1 MQINKIKLWQLPLSS
16 HETYY
21 MADGKTCD
29 TVDTIVI
36 ALETD
41 EGITGWGE
49 VCPIPHY
56 LPAYANGVAPAVK
69 EMSALIIGADPLGP
83 KH

>member
-1 MQINKIKLWQLPLSS
+1 MKIKSLKVWFLPLVS

-29 TVDTIVI
+29 TVESIIV
-36 ALETD
+36 EVVTD
-41 EGITGWGE
+41 SDISGWGE

-56 LPAYANGVAPAVK
+56 LPAYSELPA
-69 EMSALIIGADPLGP
+69 SL
-83 KH
+83 

>member
-69 EMSALIIGADPLGP
+69 ELSLIHI
-83 KH
+83 